1 MQGRLTDPGQP
12 VSILEESSDV
22 RGIYLR
28 FADIC
33 RVCRELGVMS

>member
-12 VSILEESSDV
+12 VSILKESFDV
-22 RGIYLR
+22 RGTYLR
-28 FADIC
+28 SADTR